1 MIKILGFRYL
11 LFDIDISYLMF
22 KYSTPISNNYGYI
35 MHPILEVKTVLLI
48 AVVALKIFWSTDNNV
63 IKLG

>member
-1 MIKILGFRYL
+1 
-11 LFDIDISYLMF
+11 MF